1 MEKRPSTEAP
11 IQRKTPSSSNNIDF
25 DKHYEEEKKR
35 NNQLLSTE
43 DYIFVSSFEIFSSLF
58 HPAQVWK
65 TSARSISVSYFIA
78 HLFVVLFVLVLF
90 SWPYKNDALSFC
102 AAWLV
107 LSLYTSTRIISC
119 FFFLFCSVSLF
130 IRNRLVLT
138 FSRLRRVTFVVAF
151 LFIAAWT
158 IKSMLFMGMHYHVS
172 SFIHAHQHA
181 YVHTHATH
189 NRTHSLSY
197 HQKAYKHI
205 IIAFAKP

>member
-119 FFFLFCSVSLF
+119 FFFVLFC
-130 IRNRLVLT
+130 
-138 FSRLRRVTFVVAF
+138 FVVHS
-151 LFIAAWT
+151 
-158 IKSMLFMGMHYHVS
+158 KSFSLNIFSFASCYVCCCF
-172 SFIHAHQHA
+172 FIHRCLNYQIHVIYGHA
-181 YVHTHATH
+181 LSCLVIHSCTPTRIRAYTCNTQS
-189 NRTHSLSY
+189 HSLTLIPSEG
-197 HQKAYKHI
+197 I
-205 IIAFAKP
+205 